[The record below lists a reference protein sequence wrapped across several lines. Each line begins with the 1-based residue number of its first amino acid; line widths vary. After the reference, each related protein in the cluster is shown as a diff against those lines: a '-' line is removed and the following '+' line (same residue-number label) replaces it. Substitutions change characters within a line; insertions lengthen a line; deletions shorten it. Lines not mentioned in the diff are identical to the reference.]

1 MVKIAP
7 SILSADFA
15 FLADEIKKIEV
26 AGADWVH
33 IDVMDG
39 QFVPNLT
46 FGAPVVKC
54 IRKTT
59 EMFFDCHLMV
69 EQPEK
74 YIADF
79 KAAGADQIV
88 VHVETTKHLHRCIQ
102 QIKAEGMKAGVSL
115 NPATP
120 LCTVEEILPYVDMV
134 LLMSVNPGFGGQSF
148 IESTVPKIARLR
160 KMIDDA
166 GLNVDIQVDG
176 GINDKTAVL
185 VKEAG
190 ATVLVAGSYVYGAKD
205 VKADIV
211 VFLTAH
217 TPFRELEWRGDKVT
231 LDFCGV
237 FKK

>member
-88 VHVETTKHLHRCIQ
+88 VHVETTKHLHRFIQ

-120 LCTVEEILPYVDMV
+120 LSTVEEILPYVDMV

-190 ATVLVAGSYVYGAKD
+190 ATVLVAGSYVYGASD
-205 VKADIV
+205 VKAAIES
-211 VFLTAH
+211 L
-217 TPFRELEWRGDKVT
+217 R
-231 LDFCGV
+231 
-237 FKK
+237 

>member
-1 MVKIAP
+1 MLIKVAP

-15 FLADEIKKIEV
+15 YLADEIKKIEA

-39 QFVPNLT
+39 AFVPNLT

-59 EMFFDCHLMV
+59 KLFFDCHLMV
-69 EQPEK
+69 ENPEK

-88 VHVETTKHLHRCIQ
+88 VHAEATKHLHRCIQ
-102 QIKAEGMKAGVSL
+102 QIKSEGMQAGVAL

-120 LCTVEEILPYVDMV
+120 LSAIEEILPYVDMV
-134 LLMSVNPGFGGQSF
+134 LIMSVNPGFGGQSF
-148 IESTVPKIARLR
+148 IESMVPKISRLR
-160 KMIDDA
+160 HMITEA

-176 GINDKTAVL
+176 GINDKTSKL
-185 VKEAG
+185 VREAG
-190 ATVLVAGSYVYGAKD
+190 ANILVAGSYVYGAED
-205 VKADIV
+205 TKAAIAA
-211 VFLTAH
+211 LKA
-217 TPFRELEWRGDKVT
+217 
-231 LDFCGV
+231 
-237 FKK
+237 